1 MSAIV
6 NAQRAATVVELDQ
19 KRAEKEAEEEAQRAA
34 KAASKAAERDAKW
47 TAEDNATIVR
57 MIDEGSTYDKI
68 ASELG
73 KDLKRM
79 DIINRWHVYLK
90 ESSGIIKPA
99 VPRGIKSCITW
110 TAEDDAAIVRMRTD
124 DISFVKIA
132 SKLGEQV
139 ESSPFHEGGVDGF
152 GSVFFHLK

>member
-1 MSAIV
+1 
-6 NAQRAATVVELDQ
+6 
-19 KRAEKEAEEEAQRAA
+19 
-34 KAASKAAERDAKW
+34 
-47 TAEDNATIVR
+47 
-57 MIDEGSTYDKI
+57 
-68 ASELG
+68 
-73 KDLKRM
+73 M

-110 TAEDDAAIVRMRTD
+110 TAEDDAAIVRMKTD

-152 GSVFFHLK
+152 GSVFFSFEMKTAGQGCRCSQLPFSG